1 MARLAFIFGEILL
14 RNESLSSLYADFAN
28 IYIGTG
34 SGNLY
39 FIVIRSSFQTNRTAP
54 LYEFAAPQ
62 SRCY

>member
-34 SGNLY
+34 SGFLY
-39 FIVIRSSFQTNRTAP
+39 FIVIRSSFPTIKHEKTQWTKRR
-54 LYEFAAPQ
+54 F
-62 SRCY
+62 